1 MRSMRFCRKT
11 AQPFSPRLVPALLSL
26 FLLLAASAAQQ
37 TTVRSRSNLVLIPTL
52 VKDAQ
57 GSIVYGLQA
66 QDFIIEDNGVQQ
78 SVRLDESPEGQPV
91 SLVVAIQRGRR
102 TFFEFDRMQGL
113 KSMLSPL
120 FATGKAKVAL
130 VEFDSKVELT
140 RNFTPE
146 ERHIDADLSNLQQGD
161 SGAAILDAIAY
172 SIALLNDE
180 PEDRQRVL
188 LLISEIHDHGSHVK
202 IEDAVSAIGRI
213 NATMYALTFSPGLS
227 NILDTGRGTNGPAAK
242 NKNEMHPTFDLMDL
256 AYRTAQLMR
265 KNVPNTV
272 ATMTGGEYELFTTRK
287 KFEIRMNDFTNHLH
301 SRYLLSF
308 APQGP
313 QPGLHQLR
321 VQLKDGGNMAVLAR
335 TSYWAE
341 SAQQ

>member
-1 MRSMRFCRKT
+1 MLSMKFCRKT
-11 AQPFSPRLVPALLSL
+11 AKRVSLRLASSL
-26 FLLLAASAAQQ
+26 FSILVLVATSIAQEP
-37 TTVRSRSNLVLIPTL
+37 TVRTRSNLVLIPTL

-57 GSIVYGLQA
+57 GLIVYGLQA

-78 SVRLDESPEGQPV
+78 SVRLDDAPEGQPI
-91 SLVVAIQRGRR
+91 SLVIAIQRGRR
-102 TFFEFDRMQGL
+102 AFFEFDRMQGL

-120 FATGKAKVAL
+120 FATGKAKIAV
-130 VEFDSKVELT
+130 VEFDSNVELT
-140 RNFTPE
+140 RNFTHE
-146 ERHIDADLSNLQQGD
+146 ERHIDADLTNLQQGD

-172 SIALLNDE
+172 SIALLNKE

-227 NILDTGRGTNGPAAK
+227 NILDTGRGTNRRGD
-242 NKNEMHPTFDLMDL
+242 KNEMHNGIDFMDL
-256 AYRTAQLMR
+256 AYRIAQLMR
-265 KNVPNTV
+265 KNVPDTV

-287 KFEIRMNDFTNHLH
+287 KFEIRISDFTNHLH

-308 APQGP
+308 APQNP

-321 VQLKDGGNMAVLAR
+321 VQLKDGGNTSVLAR

-341 SAQQ
+341 SPQ

>member
-1 MRSMRFCRKT
+1 MLSMKFCRKI
-11 AQPFSPRLVPALLSL
+11 AKRVSRRLASSLFSLVALLIT
-26 FLLLAASAAQQ
+26 SAAQQ
-37 TTVRSRSNLVLIPTL
+37 PTVRSRSNLVLIPTL
-52 VKDAQ
+52 VKDSQ

-78 SVRLDESPEGQPV
+78 SVRLDDAPEGQPI

-102 TFFEFDRMQGL
+102 AFFEFDRMQGL

-120 FATGKAKVAL
+120 FATGKAKIAL
-130 VEFDSKVELT
+130 VEFDSNVELT
-140 RNFTPE
+140 RNFTNE
-146 ERHIDADLSNLQQGD
+146 ERHIDADLTNLQQGD
-161 SGAAILDAIAY
+161 SGAVILDAIAY
-172 SIALLNDE
+172 SIALLNKE

-227 NILDTGRGTNGPAAK
+227 NILDTGRGTNGPTAK
-242 NKNEMHPTFDLMDL
+242 NKNEMHPTMDFMDL
-256 AYRTAQLMR
+256 AYRLAQAMR
-265 KNVPNTV
+265 KNIPSTV
-272 ATMTGGEYELFTTRK
+272 AGMTGGEYELFTTRR
-287 KFEIRMNDFTNHLH
+287 KFDLRMNDFTNHLH

-308 APQGP
+308 APQNP

-321 VQLKDGGNMAVLAR
+321 VQLRDGGNASVLAR

-341 SAQQ
+341 STQ

>member
-1 MRSMRFCRKT
+1 MKFCRKT
-11 AQPFSPRLVPALLSL
+11 AKRVSPRLASSL
-26 FLLLAASAAQQ
+26 FSLLALLAASAAQQ

-52 VKDAQ
+52 VKDSQ

-78 SVRLDESPEGQPV
+78 SVRLDDAPEGQPI

-102 TFFEFDRMQGL
+102 AFFEYDRMQGL

-120 FATGKAKVAL
+120 FATGKARVAL
-130 VEFDSKVELT
+130 VEFDSTVELA

-146 ERHIDADLSNLQQGD
+146 ERHIDSDLSNLQQGD

-180 PEDRQRVL
+180 PEDHQRVL
-188 LLISEIHDHGSHVK
+188 LLISEVHDHGSHVK
-202 IEDAVSAIGRI
+202 IEGAVSAIGKI

-242 NKNEMHPTFDLMDL
+242 NKNEMRPTFDLMDL

-265 KNVPNTV
+265 KNVPSTV

-287 KFEIRMNDFTNHLH
+287 KFEVRMNDFTNHLH

-308 APQGP
+308 APQNP

-321 VQLKDGGNMAVLAR
+321 VQLKDGGKVSVLAR

-341 SAQQ
+341 NAQQ

>member
-1 MRSMRFCRKT
+1 MHSMRFCRKT
-11 AQPFSPRLVPALLSL
+11 AKRVNPRLASSL
-26 FLLLAASAAQQ
+26 FSLLALLAASTAQQ
-37 TTVRSRSNLVLIPTL
+37 PTVRSRSNLVLIPTL
-52 VKDAQ
+52 VRDSQ

-66 QDFIIEDNGVQQ
+66 QDFIIEDNGVLQ
-78 SVRLDESPEGQPV
+78 SVRLDDTPEGQPI

-102 TFFEFDRMQGL
+102 AFFEFDRMQGL

-120 FATGKAKVAL
+120 FATGKARVAL

-161 SGAAILDAIAY
+161 DGAAILDATAY

-180 PEDRQRVL
+180 PEDRQRIL
-188 LLISEIHDHGSHVK
+188 LLISEVHDHGSHVK

-227 NILDTGRGTNGPAAK
+227 NILDTGRGTNKPGAQ
-242 NKNEMHPTFDLMDL
+242 KNEMHPTMDLMDL

-265 KNVPNTV
+265 RNVPRTV

-287 KFEIRMNDFTNHLH
+287 KFEIRMNDFTNHLL

-308 APQGP
+308 APQNP
-313 QPGLHQLR
+313 QLGLHQLR
-321 VQLKDGGNMAVLAR
+321 VQLREGGSASVLAR

-341 SAQQ
+341 SAH

>member
-1 MRSMRFCRKT
+1 MHSMRFCRKT
-11 AQPFSPRLVPALLSL
+11 AKRVNPRLASSL
-26 FLLLAASAAQQ
+26 FSLLALLAASTAQQ

-52 VKDAQ
+52 VKDSQ

-66 QDFIIEDNGVQQ
+66 QDFIIEDIGVQQ
-78 SVRLDESPEGQPV
+78 SVRLDEAPEGQPI

-102 TFFEFDRMQGL
+102 GVFEFDRMQGL
-113 KSMLSPL
+113 KNMLSPL
-120 FATGKAKVAL
+120 FAIGKARVAL

-161 SGAAILDAIAY
+161 DGAAILDAIAY

-180 PEDRQRVL
+180 PEDRQRIL

-227 NILDTGRGTNGPAAK
+227 NILDTGRGTNKPGTK
-242 NKNEMHPTFDLMDL
+242 NNEMHPTMDLMDL

-265 KNVPNTV
+265 KNVPSTV
-272 ATMTGGEYELFTTRK
+272 ASMTGGEYELFTTRK

-308 APQGP
+308 APQNP

-321 VQLKDGGNMAVLAR
+321 VQLKDGGNASVLAR

-341 SAQQ
+341 SAH